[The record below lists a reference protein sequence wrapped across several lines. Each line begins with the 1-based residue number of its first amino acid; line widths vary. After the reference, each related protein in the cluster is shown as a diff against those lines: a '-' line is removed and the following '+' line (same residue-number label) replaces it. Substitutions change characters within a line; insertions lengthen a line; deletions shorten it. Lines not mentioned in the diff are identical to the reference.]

1 MLRMPLRREKE
12 MPGVCVRSA
21 AAGVQISQ
29 AASPL
34 QTQPFRVVI
43 CSIKNSSR
51 KEQALLLMLLQ
62 GSFVCFRV
70 ERKITQSLLG
80 MSLDAVCADVSLS
93 DGQPHILTNTL
104 HILM

>member
-1 MLRMPLRREKE
+1 MLRMPLCREKE

-43 CSIKNSSR
+43 RSIKNSSR

-70 ERKITQSLLG
+70 ERKITQSL
-80 MSLDAVCADVSLS
+80 SLDAVCADVSLS

>member
-43 CSIKNSSR
+43 RSIKNSSR

-70 ERKITQSLLG
+70 ERKITQSL
-80 MSLDAVCADVSLS
+80 SLDAVCADVSLS
-93 DGQPHILTNTL
+93 DGQHHILTNTL